1 MKGTYYILNR
11 MKVPKTKAIIT
22 VFTSIPLILRNSP
35 SSITATTTRKIPS
48 KKMMKATTITSWK
61 GEKRLKWW
69 FMCFHFSYYQHNKTF
84 YFSSPSLFCF
94 FFSLEK
100 SRWWTVSRM
109 SNFPIFGDSINIYS
123 HSISRIFWN
132 IY

>member
-61 GEKRLKWW
+61 GEKRLK
-69 FMCFHFSYYQHNKTF
+69 
-84 YFSSPSLFCF
+84 
-94 FFSLEK
+94 
-100 SRWWTVSRM
+100 
-109 SNFPIFGDSINIYS
+109 
-123 HSISRIFWN
+123 
-132 IY
+132 